1 MKIRSLTLRVWITLT
16 SIFSFMVGLAMLA
29 HAPKPVP
36 PSSRPSQYQSVVVGP
51 LQTLVPLA
59 PLDLSGYFANGGIQ
73 VQQFSVQDRPTPVP
87 PPAPVFVQPQFTTV
101 QQQSGKAQK
110 QGKNADQSGGGGGG
124 SVSTGGS

>member
-1 MKIRSLTLRVWITLT
+1 MKIRSLTLRLWITLT
-16 SIFSFMVGLAMLA
+16 SVFSFLVGLAMLA

-36 PSSRPSQYQSVVVGP
+36 PSSRPSQNQSVVVAP

-73 VQQFSVQDRPTPVP
+73 VQQFNVQDRPTPVP

-101 QQQSGKAQK
+101 QQQPSKPQK
-110 QGKNADQSGGGGGG
+110 QGKQGNQSGGGAP

>member
-1 MKIRSLTLRVWITLT
+1 MKIRTVALRLWITLT
-16 SIFSFMVGLAMLA
+16 SIFTFLVGLAMLA
-29 HAPKPVP
+29 HAPKPVAA
-36 PSSRPSQYQSVVVGP
+36 SSGPSQYQSVVVAP

-87 PPAPVFVQPQFTTV
+87 PPPPVFVQPQFTTV
-101 QQQSGKAQK
+101 QQQPSKSQK
-110 QGKNADQSGGGGGG
+110 QGKQANQSGGGGGG